1 LSFRYLLDKNYYVGL
16 INPTVTDIQ
25 KTHRRHN
32 LKEELN
38 KLKRHLQK
46 SVNAVFEDNSLFNI
60 KYGTIYTNILK
71 QLPSAKVI
79 SNTDIK
85 TLKKYFRLKGKGN
98 RIILTVDTSKEAVKN
113 SIGFPSIAEEIN
125 IKNLVFQIEL
135 ITPQIKGIEEFSVK
149 TNSPILSIPGISRF
163 SSTSILAKIGGISN
177 FNKVSQL
184 IKFAGVSLREYESSQ
199 LKAQHTIITNKG
211 PKHRRETLYQITLVV
226 IKYNSTFYKYYKLK
240 TSQGKSR
247 RCAQGHY
254 ARKLLRIIYRI
265 LKTNQTFDPALLK

>member
-1 LSFRYLLDKNYYVGL
+1 MYEIKQL
-16 INPTVTDIQ
+16 
-25 KTHRRHN
+25 THRRHN

-60 KYGTIYTNILK
+60 KYGTVYTNILK

-149 TNSPILSIPGISRF
+149 TNSC
-163 SSTSILAKIGGISN
+163 TSILAKIGGISN